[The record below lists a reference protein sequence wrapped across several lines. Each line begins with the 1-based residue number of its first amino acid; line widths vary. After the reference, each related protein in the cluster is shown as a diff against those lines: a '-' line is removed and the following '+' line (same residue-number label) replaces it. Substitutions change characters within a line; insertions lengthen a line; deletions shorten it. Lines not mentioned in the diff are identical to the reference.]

1 MHATKSA
8 IVSAASLPLSIIIIG
23 VGNAD
28 FEAMDELDGDEVRVS
43 VDGRK
48 AERDIVQFVPINR
61 FLSRDGPWIKSQVDL
76 AREVLYEIPDQ
87 LTGYMKAKGFRPRNP
102 KE

>member
-28 FEAMDELDGDEVRVS
+28 FEAMDELDGDEIRVS

-61 FLSRDGPWIKSQVDL
+61 FLSRDGPWIKSQADL

-87 LTGYMKAKGFRPRNP
+87 LTGYMKAKGFRPTNP
-102 KE
+102 RE